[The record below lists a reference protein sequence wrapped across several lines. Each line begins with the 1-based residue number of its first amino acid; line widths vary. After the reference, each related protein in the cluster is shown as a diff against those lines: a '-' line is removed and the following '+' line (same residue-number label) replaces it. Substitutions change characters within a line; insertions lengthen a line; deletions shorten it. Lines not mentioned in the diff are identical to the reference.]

1 MRPRQRN
8 ALWAALVA
16 AAVLAAVAASGG
28 GGGVFQVKW
37 VADGDTVLL
46 TDGRW
51 VRYIGIN
58 TPEVVTKDH
67 PEEPLGP
74 AARKRNR
81 ALIDGR
87 PVRLQFDRSL
97 QDRYNR
103 TLAYVTDHRGQMIN
117 ETLTAEGLAY
127 CLPFRPNDRYTD
139 RLLAAQRKAMAARR
153 GLWSL
158 LTATAGSVTGN
169 RKSRRFHHPD
179 CPYGRNIS
187 SKNRRSFKTAR
198 EAFHAGYAPDKQC
211 LPAAVLFSV
220 HP

>member
-1 MRPRQRN
+1 MRPRPIN

-16 AAVLAAVAASGG
+16 LAVLAVVAASGD

-58 TPEVVTKDH
+58 TPEVGTKDH

-81 ALIDGR
+81 ALIDGL

-127 CLPFRPNDRYTD
+127 CLPFQPNDRYTD

-158 LTATAGSVTGN
+158 LTATAGPVTGN

-187 SKNRRSFKTAR
+187 PKNRRSFNTAR
-198 EAFHAGYAPDKQC
+198 EAFHAGYAPDKLC
-211 LPAAVLFSV
+211 LPAAVLF
-220 HP
+220 PK